1 MGEQDFKRKLT
12 AILSADVKGYSQLM
26 REDEEATVHTITAYR
41 EVIATV
47 VQKHRGRVV
56 DSPGDNI
63 LAEFASVVD
72 AVESAVEVQKELKAR
87 NAELSEN
94 RRMEFRIGINL
105 GDVIHKEGR
114 IYGDGVNVA
123 ARVESLAE
131 AGGICISR
139 SAYDQVKDKLTLGY
153 EYLGEH
159 SVKNIPEPLRVYRI
173 GEPSADSVPSTGKAD
188 TGLGAPLP
196 PPDMPSL
203 AVLPFA
209 NLSTDTEQDYFS
221 DGLTMDIQTALVK
234 ISGLFLIGEASMF
247 TYKAKPVTT
256 RELGHQLGV
265 RHVLEGGVRKAGNR
279 VRITAQLVEV
289 SSSRH
294 VWAERFDRKLDD
306 LFTVQDEITEEIV
319 TALDVQLVSGEPARV
334 LRKMLRNP
342 AALESFYRGWQALFG
357 SKKEEIEEAQ
367 RLFEETMRL
376 EPESPVGYTMA
387 AWAHWWAAFKGLSD
401 DFSLSLERATE
412 LARKAL
418 TLEDDTGMTHLMM
431 AQVHLLKREHDQALA
446 EAERAVFTRPSCHGA
461 HAAKAN
467 ILNYL
472 GRPAEAIE
480 FAKNAIRLTPVY
492 PTLYPAVLASAYYG
506 CDRNEEAIAAAKEAL
521 KRDRD
526 NLDALLVLAG
536 ANAALGQMEEAH
548 GATREVLRVNPGF
561 SLEEFAESQPYKDP
575 RTLESV
581 IDRLRRAGLN

>member
-1 MGEQDFKRKLT
+1 
-12 AILSADVKGYSQLM
+12 
-26 REDEEATVHTITAYR
+26 
-41 EVIATV
+41 
-47 VQKHRGRVV
+47 
-56 DSPGDNI
+56 
-63 LAEFASVVD
+63 
-72 AVESAVEVQKELKAR
+72 
-87 NAELSEN
+87 
-94 RRMEFRIGINL
+94 
-105 GDVIHKEGR
+105 
-114 IYGDGVNVA
+114 
-123 ARVESLAE
+123 
-131 AGGICISR
+131 
-139 SAYDQVKDKLTLGY
+139 
-153 EYLGEH
+153 
-159 SVKNIPEPLRVYRI
+159 
-173 GEPSADSVPSTGKAD
+173 
-188 TGLGAPLP
+188 
-196 PPDMPSL
+196 
-203 AVLPFA
+203 
-209 NLSTDTEQDYFS
+209 
-221 DGLTMDIQTALVK
+221 
-234 ISGLFLIGEASMF
+234 MF

-279 VRITAQLVEV
+279 VRITAQLVEA

-367 RLFEETMRL
+367 RLFEETIRL

-387 AWAHWWAAFKGLSD
+387 AWAYWWAAFRGLSD
-401 DFSLSLERATE
+401 DFSVSLERATE

-548 GATREVLRVNPGF
+548 GATREVLKVKSEF
-561 SLEEFAESQPYKDP
+561 TLEEFAESQPYKDP
-575 RTLESV
+575 RTLERV
-581 IDRLRRAGLN
+581 ITMLRGAGLN

>member
-47 VQKHRGRVV
+47 VQKYRGRVV

-139 SAYDQVKDKLTLGY
+139 SAFDQVKDKLTLGY

-173 GEPSADSVPSTGKAD
+173 GEPAAVPKRRTERTDPSVTA
-188 TGLGAPLP
+188 LLP
-196 PPDMPSL
+196 PPDRPSL
-203 AVLPFA
+203 AVLPFV
-209 NLSTDTEQDYFS
+209 NLSADPEQDYFS
-221 DGLTMDIQTALVK
+221 NGLTMDIMTALVK
-234 ISGLFLIGEASMF
+234 ISGLFLIGEGSMF
-247 TYKAKPVTT
+247 TYKSKPVTT
-256 RELGHQLGV
+256 RELGRQLGV
-265 RHVLEGGVRKAGNR
+265 RHVLEGGVRKAGDR
-279 VRITAQLVEV
+279 VRITAQLVEA
-289 SSSRH
+289 SSSRR

-306 LFTVQDEITEEIV
+306 LFAVQDEITEEIV
-319 TALDVQLVSGEPARV
+319 TALDVQLVSGETARV
-334 LRKMLRNP
+334 LRKALRTP
-342 AALESFYRGWQALFG
+342 AALECYYRGWQALFG
-357 SKKEEIEEAQ
+357 STKEDTEEAQ
-367 RLFEETMRL
+367 RMFEETMRL
-376 EPESPVGYTMA
+376 EPESPLGYAMA

-412 LARKAL
+412 LAWKAL
-418 TLEDDTGMTHLMM
+418 SLEDTTGLPHLMM
-431 AQVHLLKREHDQALA
+431 AQIHLLKREHDQALA
-446 EAERAVFTRPSCHGA
+446 EAERAVLARPSCHGA
-461 HAAKAN
+461 YAAKAN

-480 FAKNAIRLTPVY
+480 LAKTAIRLTPAY
-492 PTLYPAVLASAYYG
+492 PTLFSAILASAYYG
-506 CDRNEEAIAAAKEAL
+506 CGRNEEAIAAAEESL
-521 KRDRD
+521 KLDRD
-526 NLDALLVLAG
+526 NLDALLVLVG
-536 ANAALGQMEEAH
+536 AKAALGQTEEAH
-548 GATREVLRVNPGF
+548 EATWEVLKVKPGF
-561 SLEEFAESQPYKDP
+561 TLEEFAELQPYKDP
-575 RTLESV
+575 QTLERV